1 MIRHDK
7 ISKMLIVLA
16 MMLTVYLSTF
26 ENSNLIMFPGLLLTF
41 GLVMEWFMEK
51 KREDISDQTMTTAG
65 WKEIGVYTILSLFG
79 IFLVGYGT
87 TKLPFAIFV
96 GFSAL
101 AYGALMA
108 IAEEQFFRGFIT
120 ELCLARI
127 KRPILALLTS
137 GFTFTIYHIARY
149 GTEPDAMIYV
159 FAGGLIL
166 SWSAYRSRRF
176 SPGMLAHIVNN
187 LRAAA
192 LGG

>member
-16 MMLTVYLSTF
+16 MMLIVYLSTF
-26 ENSNLIMFPGLLLTF
+26 ENSNVVLFPGLLLTF

-51 KREDISDQTMTTAG
+51 KREDISDQTMTTAA
-65 WKEIGVYTILSLFG
+65 WKEIGVYTLLSLFG

-87 TKLPFAIFV
+87 SKLPFAIFV

-120 ELCLARI
+120 ELCLSRI
-127 KRPILALLTS
+127 ERPILALLLS
-137 GFTFTIYHIARY
+137 AFTFTIYHIARY
-149 GTEPDAMIYV
+149 GTDPDAMIYV

-166 SWSAYRSRRF
+166 SWSAYKSRRLG
-176 SPGMLAHIVNN
+176 PGMLAHIVNN